1 MFSRSMFAA
10 ATAAVMIPFSVGTAH
25 ATFEHSDFSG
35 DPMCSIGVEDQFKT
49 FSEQI
54 PGPYGPGDYGWTY
67 GGLDNYNPCRD
78 LSFVV
83 LNAVTKES
91 PAPKQVMLFHRGQL
105 VGTTIEKP
113 LQFQEVVAT
122 TDSSVTINYFY
133 WKNPDEF
140 AAQVTYRWDGE
151 KVVMEGKVPQDL
163 LDGSWA
169 QKQQLSLPALSSGL
183 W

>member
-1 MFSRSMFAA
+1 MRSRSLFAA
-10 ATAAVMIPFSVGTAH
+10 VTAAVMIPLSVGTAH
-25 ATFEHSDFSG
+25 ATFEHSDFSAN
-35 DPMCSIGVEDQFKT
+35 PMCSVGVEDYFKT

-54 PGPYGPGDYGWTY
+54 APPYGAGDYGWKY

-83 LNAVTKES
+83 LDAVTKD
-91 PAPKQVMLFHRGQL
+91 PNVPKQVMLFHRGKL
-105 VGTTIEKP
+105 LGTTIEKP
-113 LQFQEVVAT
+113 LPFQEVVAT

-133 WKNPDEF
+133 WKNPDKF

-151 KVVMEGKVPQDL
+151 KVVMEGEIPQDL
-163 LDGSWA
+163 LDGSWSR
-169 QKQQLSLPALSSGL
+169 KPQLSLPALSSGL